1 MVNVLV
7 NDENQVEVKSNSE
20 KWYWPET
27 SLASNDNGLKKI
39 NDDLKKIRK
48 KLLPKLNALDLEIK
62 ERLVKCVENQEKL
75 ANIKKKGGETTNLA
89 FGIGMAGAL
98 ISLVLSTGFD
108 AIGMPIGY
116 GAYILLEE
124 AQRLQQI
131 EDLMTAL
138 IAAFKNEDIEIFPC
152 LEIQA
157 VGSEEISFIDLFVR
171 FPNRRFFMISLQAI
185 GRNTLYHS
193 NKTDLEKQR
202 YGLYLRSTKGRR
214 KDFRPQKLDMMPD
227 QEKCL
232 RQQHRD
238 ILGGS
243 SKDSRSGI
251 VKILGLC
258 GKEAKLDSSFPEEL
272 TERINGKR
280 FCLAQKNPSIFVMRD
295 KEIIRFIKTKIEK
308 KRF

>member
-1 MVNVLV
+1 MVEVLV
-7 NDENQVEVKSNSE
+7 NNENQVEVKNNPK

-27 SLASNDNGLKKI
+27 SLASNDGGLGKINADFKKI
-39 NDDLKKIRK
+39 KKE
-48 KLLPKLNALDLEIK
+48 LVPKLNALDLETKKSLLKYID
-62 ERLVKCVENQEKL
+62 NQEKL
-75 ANIKKKGGETTNLA
+75 ANIKKEGSEKTKSGFTLA
-89 FGIGMAGAL
+89 TVSVL
-98 ISLVLSTGFD
+98 TSLVLSTGFA

-116 GAYILLEE
+116 TAYSLLEE

-131 EDLMTAL
+131 ENLMTAL
-138 IAAFKNEDIEIFPC
+138 MAAFKDEDIEIFYDLPIKDPDPNKSSC
-152 LEIQA
+152 
-157 VGSEEISFIDLFVR
+157 IDLFVR
-171 FPNRRFFMISLQAI
+171 FPNRKFFMISLQAI

-193 NKTDLEKQR
+193 NKADLEKQR

-214 KDFRPQKLDMMPD
+214 KDFRPKKLELMPD

-243 SKDSRSGI
+243 SKDAKSGI

-295 KEIIRFIKTKIEK
+295 KEIIGFIKTKIEK